1 MEEPATR
8 GGPLTRDEPI
18 QPCER
23 QRALAHFGIVVA
35 KTRDKII
42 FQRYT
47 FTEVRYRPMTGKLGS
62 VQLVYDPY
70 NWDIRAVTLKELL
83 ELREGY

>member
-1 MEEPATR
+1 MDAFLLKDVSALLEEAWNHQQKNYISEICVT
-8 GGPLTRDEPI
+8 
-18 QPCER
+18 
-23 QRALAHFGIVVA
+23 
-35 KTRDKII
+35 K
-42 FQRYT
+42 
-47 FTEVRYRPMTGKLGS
+47 VRYRPTTGKLGS